1 MMSCKTFIASFLCCS
16 LLSFSGFS
24 YTAETDAEEEIT
36 DLEASQHW
44 FSAQACTEE
53 GCMWRAMTLCPEDP
67 SIILMIIQHKDADP
81 FLAVFYNDVP
91 LSEVSTWETES
102 VPIKVKLRVDK
113 RQTYTVNTEVLL
125 LKKDREMIFRLDLGE
140 DIKKALADMKA
151 GHTVRLRL
159 YGDNGN
165 LTIPFSLAGAT
176 KAINRVTNGF
186 TEKPFATTP
195 DPYFDDMK

>member
-1 MMSCKTFIASFLCCS
+1 MNCKTFIASFLCCS
-16 LLSFSGFS
+16 LLSFSGFG

-44 FSAQACTEE
+44 LSAQACTEE

-67 SIILMIIQHKDADP
+67 SIILMIVQHKDADP

-102 VPIKVKLRVDK
+102 FPIKVKLRVDK

-125 LKKDREMIFRLDLGE
+125 LKEDREMIFRLDLE
-140 DIKKALADMKA
+140 ASIQNLLTDMKA
-151 GHTVRLRL
+151 GETVRLRL
-159 YGDNGN
+159 YGENGN
-165 LTIPFSLAGAT
+165 VTIPFSLLGSK
-176 KAINRVTNGF
+176 KAIDRVTKGF
-186 TEKPFATTP
+186 DQKAFKTIP
-195 DPYFDDMK
+195 DPYFDDTN